1 MCLGARNDGFAEPSP
16 EFERTADRPMTD
28 VMNPPTQPPTF
39 EANAASFA
47 PPPAPP
53 APPAPTTPPPPSSGS
68 APGDGRKNTRLLTAV
83 VVSALVGAAVSGG
96 IVAVA
101 TSNDAATA
109 TPSSAVAASST
120 TAADNP
126 IAALVAQATPSIVSI
141 HDSVVQTDTFGQT
154 AEGQAAGTGFVLTE
168 DGYIVTNNHVVEG
181 ATDITVDFSDGSNA
195 AATVVAA
202 DPNSDLAVLK
212 VDETGLTPIELGSS
226 SSLQVGDQLVAVGN
240 ALDLSGGQT
249 VTTGIVSA
257 TGRSLTEPNGV
268 RLVNLIQT
276 DTAINPGQL
285 GRTAAEHVRPGGR
298 DQHRDRRLG
307 RAERRVRDRD
317 RSRQATH
324 RRSAQRRRSAPCPAR
339 CVDPAGTGR
348 QRRHRRRV
356 TSGSAADDAGLS
368 KGDVIT
374 SIDDATIATP
384 DALATAIAQHQ
395 PGDEVK
401 VTYERDGKSATVT
414 VKLGTRDEQN

>member
-1 MCLGARNDGFAEPSP
+1 VCLGARNDGFAEPSP

-53 APPAPTTPPPPSSGS
+53 APPAPTTPTPSSSGS

-276 DTAINPGQL
+276 DTAINPGNSGGPLLNMSGQVV
-285 GRTAAEHVRPGGR
+285 GINTAIAGSG
-298 DQHRDRRLG
+298 
-307 RAERRVRDRD
+307 
-317 RSRQATH
+317 
-324 RRSAQRRRSAPCPAR
+324 AQNVGFAIAI
-339 CVDPAGTGR
+339 DPAKQLIDDLRNGDVPLHALLGVSTQPEQDGNG
-348 QRRHRRRV
+348 V
-356 TSGSAADDAGLS
+356 TVVDVTNGSAADDAGLS

-374 SIDDATIATP
+374 SIDDTTIATP

-401 VTYERDGKSATVT
+401 VTYERGGKSATVT